1 MKDHSLP
8 GFSSVVKLFRE
19 ISQLQLTR
27 NLDYRD
33 MMSGNLRFKD
43 LLPLMQLEWGWGDGG
58 TSVQELG
65 VWWGFLCPRVSA
77 QKTSVGSTWGWTESL
92 PGAGSALHRW
102 TLLNKLPLH
111 NKLPLNHSIE
121 GVSSSCQRAG
131 IIQEKTTGERRGL
144 KQNFFLKDFNFIY
157 DFFPI
162 ARKLS
167 GACLAPDLIRLPPSY
182 LALFSSPA
190 PNCPLLEQDTGFTSG
205 PLALVTTDREDQE
218 GRVLCNTS
226 LAQFVFLKERKGSVI
241 VFIFERGVSVLEENS
256 SWGLGFL
263 FKTKKP
269 VTELRVKLFPCFP
282 N

>member
-1 MKDHSLP
+1 
-8 GFSSVVKLFRE
+8 
-19 ISQLQLTR
+19 
-27 NLDYRD
+27 
-33 MMSGNLRFKD
+33 
-43 LLPLMQLEWGWGDGG
+43 MQLEWGWGDGG

-167 GACLAPDLIRLPPSY
+167 GACLAPDLIRLPPSS
-182 LALFSSPA
+182 LALFSSQP
-190 PNCPLLEQDTGFTSG
+190 PTVLSWSRTQVLPLGPWHWWRQTGRTRKEECYVIHRLLDSYFWRKG
-205 PLALVTTDREDQE
+205 RE
-218 GRVLCNTS
+218 VS
-226 LAQFVFLKERKGSVI
+226 LFSSLKEGWVCWRKTAPEDLD
-241 VFIFERGVSVLEENS
+241 FCLKLKNQWL
-256 SWGLGFL
+256 SW
-263 FKTKKP
+263 
-269 VTELRVKLFPCFP
+269 E
-282 N
+282 